1 MTTSFKTPQKKSTKK
16 QIRFKELTETQ
27 KKFFENHD
35 SSRRVRGVRRKS
47 SFIKQTSMHRVGKD
61 LHEMYMREEDNDQK
75 FISPDV
81 RSSFMGD
88 ELGTVKYSRQ
98 KKKNLDTLKHIWT
111 KNNKIQR
118 VNFYKII
125 PDLKYDLELSV
136 INFKG

>member
-1 MTTSFKTPQKKSTKK
+1 
-16 QIRFKELTETQ
+16 
-27 KKFFENHD
+27 
-35 SSRRVRGVRRKS
+35 
-47 SFIKQTSMHRVGKD
+47 
-61 LHEMYMREEDNDQK
+61 
-75 FISPDV
+75 
-81 RSSFMGD
+81 MGD
-88 ELGTVKYSRQ
+88 ELGTVRYSRQ